1 VPTRFDGKSNARIA
15 LAVATPLR
23 VAVLQGVPTKMAI
36 QISTSTERDE
46 LISKLRGNVDPAFV
60 VYFAS
65 TCHSL
70 AALSASMKAA
80 FPRAASIGCT
90 TAGEVSSG
98 KMTTCSM
105 VAMALPPEIVSAAG
119 IAVVEDLKSALAVST
134 ALESLS
140 AQMGAPLSE
149 LDLDTHVGLI
159 LADGLSGAEEAVIE
173 RIRDLTEIPFV
184 GGSAG
189 DDLAFRATL
198 VAANGCTF
206 EHAAVLALLRLPAGY
221 KIIKTQSFRLLGK
234 VLTATEVDEA
244 ARTVRRFNGVPAVEA
259 YEQVLGIDSA
269 GAAAHFMSNPVGL
282 MVGEELFVRSPQ
294 RALADGS
301 IVFYSRI
308 REGSELELLESTDII
323 ADTRKALEGSQRALI
338 VFNCIWR
345 TLQLQEEG
353 QCEAFGALF
362 ANTPT
367 VGFSTYGEAYM
378 GHVNQTAT
386 MLAFR

>member
-1 VPTRFDGKSNARIA
+1 MP
-15 LAVATPLR
+15 
-23 VAVLQGVPTKMAI
+23 I
-36 QISTSTERDE
+36 QIASSTAPDA
-46 LISKLRGNVDPAFV
+46 LISGLRGNVDPAFV

-65 TCHSL
+65 TCYSL
-70 AALSASMKAA
+70 TSLSASMKAA
-80 FPRAASIGCT
+80 FPRAVSIGCT
-90 TAGEVSSG
+90 TAGEISSG

-105 VAMALPPEIVSAAG
+105 VAMALPPEIVSAAAT
-119 IAVVEDLKSALAVST
+119 AVVEDLRSPLAVSA

-149 LDLDTHVGLI
+149 LDLNTHVGLI
-159 LADGLSGAEEAVIE
+159 LADGMSGAEEAVME
-173 RIRDLTEIPFV
+173 RIRDLTNIPFV

-198 VAANGCTF
+198 VAANGRTF

-221 KIIKTQSFRLLGK
+221 RIIKTQSFRSLGK

-244 ARTVRRFNGVPAVEA
+244 ARTVRRFNGMPAVEA
-259 YEQVLGIDSA
+259 YAQALGIDSA
-269 GAAAHFMSNPVGL
+269 SVAGRFMSNPVGV
-282 MVGEELFVRSPQ
+282 MVGGEPFVRSPQ
-294 RALADGS
+294 RVLKDGS
-301 IVFYSRI
+301 IVFYSQI
-308 REGSELELLESTDII
+308 REGTELELLESTDII
-323 ADTRKALEGSQRALI
+323 VDTGRALEGSHRALI

-362 ANTPT
+362 ASTPS